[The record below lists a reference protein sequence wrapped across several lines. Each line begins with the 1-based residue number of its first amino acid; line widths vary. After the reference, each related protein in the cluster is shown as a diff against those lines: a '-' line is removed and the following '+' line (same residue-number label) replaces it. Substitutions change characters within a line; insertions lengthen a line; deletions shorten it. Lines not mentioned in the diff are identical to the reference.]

1 VPFCSIRHEKA
12 ELGTKSVENPWSFCW
27 PDVLHFVA
35 RVRIPECRGHG

>member
-27 PDVLHFVA
+27 PHVLHFVA